1 MFFSLKTCQTTIP
14 QTGGLGLLVCGDH
27 DGLMRMRT
35 KFFLP
40 WLTSLLLLATPCL
53 GADAAKTEVIP
64 PPHELTMEES
74 GQIANVVGR
83 VLEQLHF
90 RQAHLNDE
98 MSATFLRNYLNALDY
113 THMILLQTDVDE
125 FEKKFKHRLDDYV
138 LKGDVAPA
146 FEIFDRYLERL
157 SAVQLLVQKLAP
169 QEFDFS
175 TGEEFQPDRNKLPW
189 PADDLERAKLWKQRI
204 KYELLAGRLTKE
216 KPETTRDNISRRYT
230 RMERTMKEF
239 EKPDIL
245 QSYLTALARA
255 YDPHSDYMS
264 PAEAVNFDIHNIK
277 LSLTGI
283 GAQLIWKDGYTE
295 IKELVPGGPAD
306 LGKELKP
313 GDRIIAVAQGESEA
327 VDVIDL
333 RLDKV
338 VNLIR
343 GEKGTEVRLTLIP
356 AADPEGRKIIRIT
369 RDEVKLREQFAKAR
383 VYDMPLDGGRS
394 LRLGVVNLPQFYDG
408 CADHVNTLIERLK
421 KENIEGLVLDLRRN
435 GGGIL
440 EEAVRLTGLFIRRG
454 PVVQVKEPTP
464 KPMVLMDRN
473 PRQSYDG
480 PLIVL
485 VSKLSASA
493 SEIVAAALQD
503 YGRAIIVG
511 DQTTHGKGTV
521 QQVLALENIISQK
534 GFPNPGKLKLT
545 VSKFYRIAGGTTQK
559 EGVIPDVILP
569 SLFDYMDI
577 GEASLENCLPAN
589 KIKPADYTAVANLLP
604 FLAPLKDSSHARVMK
619 EQEFAYLQEDIQ
631 QVKRRQENKL
641 VSLNEQKRK
650 DEIDQNKARAE
661 SRKKERAARPPSL
674 AKVYDLDLKSV
685 EDNLP
690 LALVEPRAVE
700 ARKTLAGGVA
710 IKSDSAN
717 LAAGTNP
724 KVESGKEGDSGDP
737 EADILDLDKEPEHD
751 AHLDEGLH
759 ILIDYIRLL
768 AQQGTVASAAPG
780 N

>member
-1 MFFSLKTCQTTIP
+1 MFFPLKTMETTTR
-14 QTGGLGLLVCGDH
+14 QGRGSGSAMEGVQGGLQ
-27 DGLMRMRT
+27 RMRT
-35 KFFLP
+35 KRILP
-40 WLTSLLLLATPCL
+40 WLASLMMLTAPLL
-53 GADAAKTEVIP
+53 GAGQGKPEGKGPASD
-64 PPHELTMEES
+64 LTLEES

-98 MSATFLRNYLNALDY
+98 ISSVFLRNYLNALDY
-113 THMILLQTDVDE
+113 THMILLRSDVDE
-125 FEKKFKHRLDDYV
+125 FERKYKNRLDDYI
-138 LKGDVAPA
+138 LKGDVSPA
-146 FEIFDRYLERL
+146 FEIFERYLERL
-157 SAVQLLVQKLAP
+157 SAVQLLVQKLVP
-169 QEFDFS
+169 QEFDY
-175 TGEEFQPDRNKLPW
+175 TVDEEFQADRNKLPW
-189 PADDLERAKLWKQRI
+189 PADDLEMAKLWKQRI
-204 KYELLAGRLTKE
+204 KYEMLQGLLTKE
-216 KPETTRDNISRRYT
+216 KPETTRDNITRRYT
-230 RMERTMKEF
+230 RMGRTMKEF
-239 EKPDIL
+239 ERPDIL

-313 GDRIIAVAQGESEA
+313 GDRIIAVAQGAEEP

-338 VNLIR
+338 VNMIR

-356 AADPEGRKIIRIT
+356 AADPEGRKVIRIT

-383 VYDMPLDGGRS
+383 VHDLPMEGGKT

-408 CADHVNTLIERLK
+408 CSDHVDTLIERLK
-421 KENIEGLVLDLRRN
+421 KENIQGLVLDLRRN

-440 EEAVRLTGLFIRRG
+440 EEAVRLTGLFIKRG

-464 KPMVLMDRN
+464 RPMVLSDRN
-473 PRQSYDG
+473 PKQSYDG

-559 EGVIPDVILP
+559 EGVVPDVILP
-569 SLFDYMDI
+569 SLFDYLDI

-589 KIKPADYTAVANLLP
+589 KIKPAEYTTVGNLLP
-604 FLAPLKDSSHARVMK
+604 YLAPLKELSHARVMK
-619 EQEFAYLQEDIQ
+619 DREFAYLHEDIER
-631 QVKRRQENKL
+631 VKKRQENKL
-641 VSLNEQKRK
+641 ISLNEQRRR
-650 DEIDQNKARAE
+650 DEIEQNKARDEA
-661 SRKKERAARPPSL
+661 RKKERAARPPALS
-674 AKVYDLDLKSV
+674 KVYELDLKAV
-685 EDNLP
+685 EENKP
-690 LALVEPRAVE
+690 LALIVPKGADAVKGM
-700 ARKTLAGGVA
+700 AAAGVA
-710 IKSDSAN
+710 IKIESAN
-717 LAAGTNP
+717 LASGAAP
-724 KVESGKEGDSGDP
+724 KAEAAKEGESADP
-737 EADILDLDKEPEHD
+737 DADMLDLEKEPEHD
-751 AHLDEGLH
+751 AHLDEGLM
-759 ILIDYIRLL
+759 ILLDYIRLL
-768 AQQGTVASAAPG
+768 GQQGAVAAAG
-780 N
+780 R